1 MLVHREPDTD
11 PTSAPTILS
20 GNTIVSTVCRSLP
33 NSSAE
38 TPSRTR
44 SPLHSSIQ
52 KFLVCVEPSSM
63 TEKSLP
69 CASDENLAKLEEKK
83 DKKKREPENESK
95 K

>member
-1 MLVHREPDTD
+1 
-11 PTSAPTILS
+11 
-20 GNTIVSTVCRSLP
+20 
-33 NSSAE
+33 
-38 TPSRTR
+38 
-44 SPLHSSIQ
+44 
-52 KFLVCVEPSSM
+52 M